1 VGVGPGVRLKTD
13 VNTDGRT
20 DDKMDTGNSGA
31 GEHAIDNCLLLYVQG
46 AGSEMSEDADGG
58 ALPETSTSPPSN
70 RGLSALANTCPSHRT
85 LTMSVDL

>member
-1 VGVGPGVRLKTD
+1 MKTD

-20 DDKMDTGNSGA
+20 DDKMDTGTSGA
-31 GEHAIDNCLLLYVQG
+31 GKRVIDNCLLLYVRG
-46 AGSEMSEDADGG
+46 AGSEVSEDADGG

-70 RGLSALANTCPSHRT
+70 RGLSALANTCLSHRT

>member
-1 VGVGPGVRLKTD
+1 MKTD

-20 DDKMDTGNSGA
+20 DDKMDTGDSGA
-31 GEHAIDNCLLLYVQG
+31 GEHAIDNCLLLYVRD
-46 AGSEMSEDADGG
+46 AVPEVSEDADGV

-70 RGLSALANTCPSHRT
+70 RGLSALANTCLSHRT